1 MMEPA
6 VDTVQY
12 RIGQC
17 RYHLGIE
24 LTPGKLAGGAI
35 EMDLRDM
42 RYFLAVAEERNFGR
56 AAERLHMAQPP
67 LSRQIRALE
76 EELDTV
82 LFLRTP
88 KGVELTEAGQTLLDE
103 VPNLLALAQRAR
115 DRTKRAGQGLIG
127 QLDVGLFGSGVLDV
141 IPRMLARFHAER
153 PEVKIKL
160 HNLTKAE
167 QLQALH
173 ERRLSVGF
181 NRLVPQEDGLVI
193 EPILRE
199 PLVVAMPDG
208 HPLAVRPS
216 IPLSE
221 LDGLP
226 MILYPNI
233 PMRGLAQEIVE
244 AFRAEAVALRIEQE
258 VEDVLTAVAL
268 VASGFGLAITTQ
280 SATSL
285 RLPGVAFRPLAS
297 RHLRSV
303 ELSCLYRRGD
313 ASPVLAAFLEV
324 VHDFARNPSAKGVRS
339 V

>member
-1 MMEPA
+1 
-6 VDTVQY
+6 
-12 RIGQC
+12 
-17 RYHLGIE
+17 
-24 LTPGKLAGGAI
+24 
-35 EMDLRDM
+35 
-42 RYFLAVAEERNFGR
+42 VAEERNFGR
-56 AAERLHMAQPP
+56 AAERLHIAQPP
-67 LSRQIRALE
+67 LSRQIKALE
-76 EELDTV
+76 DELGAA
-82 LFLRTP
+82 LFIRTP
-88 KGVELTEAGQTLLDE
+88 KGVELTAAGQTLLDE
-103 VPNLLALAQRAR
+103 VPNLLALAQRAKE
-115 DRTKRAGQGLIG
+115 RTRRAGQGLIG

-141 IPRMLARFHAER
+141 IPRLLARFHAQR
-153 PEVKIKL
+153 PEVKIRL

-167 QLQALH
+167 QLQALR

-181 NRLVPQEDGLVI
+181 NRLVPEEEGLVI
-193 EPILRE
+193 EPLLRE
-199 PLVVAMPDG
+199 ALVVAMPEG

-216 IPLSE
+216 IPLAE

-244 AFRAEAVALRIEQE
+244 AFRVEGVSLRIEQE

-268 VASGFGLAITTQ
+268 VASGFGLAVTTQ

-285 RLPGVAFRPLAS
+285 RLPGVAFRPLVS

-324 VHDFARNPSAKGVRS
+324 VHDFARNPSAKAFRS
-339 V
+339 S

>member
-1 MMEPA
+1 
-6 VDTVQY
+6 
-12 RIGQC
+12 
-17 RYHLGIE
+17 
-24 LTPGKLAGGAI
+24 
-35 EMDLRDM
+35 MDLREM

-56 AAERLHMAQPP
+56 AAERLHIAQPP

-76 EELDTV
+76 EELGAA
-82 LFLRTP
+82 LFVRTP
-88 KGVELTEAGQTLLDE
+88 KGVDLTEAGQTLLDE

-115 DRTKRAGQGLIG
+115 ERTRRAGQGLIG

-141 IPRMLARFHAER
+141 IPRMLARFHAQR
-153 PEVKIKL
+153 PEVRIRL

-181 NRLVPQEDGLVI
+181 NRLVPQEEGLVI

-199 PLVVAMPDG
+199 PLVVAMPEA
-208 HPLAVRPS
+208 HPLCVRPS
-216 IPLSE
+216 IPLAE
-221 LDGLP
+221 LDGQP

-233 PMRGLAQEIVE
+233 PMRGLAQEIVD
-244 AFRAEAVALRIEQE
+244 AFRAESVTLRVEQE

-297 RHLRSV
+297 RHLRDV

-313 ASPVLAAFLEV
+313 SSPVLAAFLEV
-324 VHDFARNPSAKGVRS
+324 VHDFAKGDARNRTR
-339 V
+339 

>member
-1 MMEPA
+1 
-6 VDTVQY
+6 
-12 RIGQC
+12 
-17 RYHLGIE
+17 
-24 LTPGKLAGGAI
+24 
-35 EMDLRDM
+35 MDLRDM
-42 RYFLAVAEERNFGR
+42 RHFLAVAEERNFGR
-56 AAERLHMAQPP
+56 AAERLHIAQPP
-67 LSRQIRALE
+67 LSRQIKAME
-76 EELDTV
+76 DELGAQ
-82 LFLRTP
+82 LFIRTP
-88 KGVELTEAGQTLLDE
+88 KGVELTAAGQTLLDE
-103 VPNLLALAQRAR
+103 VPNLLALAQRAKE
-115 DRTKRAGQGLIG
+115 RTRRAGQGLIG

-141 IPRMLARFHAER
+141 IPRLLARFHAQR
-153 PEVKIKL
+153 PEVKIRL

-167 QLQALH
+167 QLQALR

-181 NRLVPQEDGLVI
+181 NRLVPEEEGLVI
-193 EPILRE
+193 EPLLRE
-199 PLVVAMPDG
+199 ALVVAMPEG

-216 IPLSE
+216 IPLAE

-244 AFRAEAVALRIEQE
+244 AFRVEGVSLRIEQE

-285 RLPGVAFRPLAS
+285 RLPGVAFRPLVS

-313 ASPVLAAFLEV
+313 TSPVLAAFLEV
-324 VHDFARNPSAKGVRS
+324 VHEFARNPSAKAFRS
-339 V
+339 A